1 MIEVTNL
8 SSITQTESFRV
19 DGLGRARLLV
29 VQCALD
35 RHPEVPKS
43 DQIRDLI
50 SQLQELQTEKNARE
64 QEVAILKAFAKSMAK
79 NPDITPGQAETF
91 SDTLFDKILACAETV
106 RGLDEKITRL
116 NQKTNK
122 IQNSKRGA
130 AFTKA
135 VITILADED
144 GPIQLRLI
152 YREGSGVELYF
163 FRSFPTY
170 RCGQS
175 LLGPSLRLV
184 RNFRRREAISLR
196 LSSLPRQPLAVDR
209 RGLDKCEASP
219 QHVRDRYSQR
229 GDTET
234 R

>member
-19 DGLGRARLLV
+19 DGLGSARLL

-43 DQIRDLI
+43 DQIRDLK
-50 SQLQELQTEKNARE
+50 SQLQELQTEKDARE
-64 QEVAILKAFAKSMAK
+64 QEVAILKVFAKSAAN
-79 NPDITPGQAETF
+79 NPDITPGQAKTF

-106 RGLDEKITRL
+106 RDLDEKITRL
-116 NQKTNK
+116 NQKTIK

-144 GPIQLRLI
+144 GPVQLRLI
-152 YREGSGVELYF
+152 YCEGSGAELYF
-163 FRSFPTY
+163 FGSFPTY
-170 RCGQS
+170 RCRQS
-175 LLGPSLRLV
+175 VLGPSLRLV
-184 RNFRRREAISLR
+184 RNFRRRKPIPLR
-196 LSSLPRQPLAVDR
+196 LSSLPRQPLAVHG
-209 RGLDKCEASP
+209 RGLDKCEANP
-219 QHVRDRYSQR
+219 QHVRNRYSQR
-229 GDTET
+229 GDAET